1 VDFFI
6 QMHVGNEAVKSSR
19 IEGTRTDLGE
29 AILQEEDI
37 APEKKADWIEVQ
49 NYIEAMN
56 TGIAR
61 LNKLPISMRLLQEA
75 HKILMAGARGGDKR
89 PGEIRTA
96 QNRFPLENAETS
108 AIGRMLHNAGLSK
121 FSEGIPRPS
130 FDEMRRVQL
139 QVVPTAEVGLTVTT
153 EHDPWTSFGEAVDSV
168 ANGLVTGTAILD
180 VPECQHGPMAFKEGT
195 GKTGAPYK
203 GFVCTN
209 KNREFQCPPR
219 WQK

>member
-1 VDFFI
+1 MANQLEGYESVS
-6 QMHVGNEAVKSSR
+6 ER
-19 IEGTRTDLGE
+19 IEKFWMKYLEIGRIDTDVIFQDGTRYVVKAFGYREITDP
-29 AILQEEDI
+29 
-37 APEKKADWIEVQ
+37 APFASGLAE
-49 NYIEAMN
+49 
-56 TGIAR
+56 
-61 LNKLPISMRLLQEA
+61 
-75 HKILMAGARGGDKR
+75 
-89 PGEIRTA
+89 EIRTA

-139 QVVPTAEVGLTVTT
+139 QVVPTAEVGLTVAS

-168 ANGLVTGTAILD
+168 ANGLVTGAAILD
-180 VPECQHGPMAFKEGT
+180 VPTCQHGPMAFKEGT